1 MRIIVQNVIKASVT
15 IDNEIYSSI
24 GKGYLLLVSFTHD
37 DNKEIIDKLIH
48 KLINL
53 RVFVD
58 ENGKTNL
65 SLKDVNGSILSVSQF
80 TLYAD
85 IRHGNRPSFVNY
97 CLNSKDAKEL
107 YEYFNKQLK
116 FNNIDVKEGV
126 FGADMKV
133 ELINDGPFTI
143 IMDSKELM

>member
-97 CLNSKDAKEL
+97 CLNSKDAKIGRASCRER
-107 YEYFNKQLK
+107 
-116 FNNIDVKEGV
+116 V
-126 FGADMKV
+126 
-133 ELINDGPFTI
+133 
-143 IMDSKELM
+143 